1 MVFKIISDKICVVK
15 TLRGND
21 KTKDNC
27 PFLAIEKSS
36 QVECVFANDKWVKF
50 KLLNCNE
57 K

>member
-1 MVFKIISDKICVVK
+1 MK
-15 TLRGND
+15 TIRGND

-36 QVECVFANDKWVKF
+36 EVECVFASDKWVKF
-50 KLLNCNE
+50 KLLNFNI